1 MQVLPEQIE
10 RQQLILKALGFYHA
24 AIDGVWGPET
34 IEAKKKFEASRL
46 FAPGIPNN
54 GMPFI
59 TGQQLP
65 AGISLRRGK
74 VSLLHHPLIEAL
86 LSAAPE
92 PKAAPAPAPVVL
104 GHPQGETV
112 DKDAA
117 RDAIEAA
124 LVESDATEAKA
135 KHHRK

>member
-1 MQVLPEQIE
+1 MQVAKEQIE
-10 RQQLILKALGFYHA
+10 RQQLIFKALGFYNA

-65 AGISLRRGK
+65 AGMSLRRGK
-74 VSLLHHPLIEAL
+74 IALLYHPLIEAL
-86 LSAAPE
+86 LSATPE
-92 PKAAPAPAPVVL
+92 QKVAPVALV
-104 GHPQGETV
+104 QTQDETTAV
-112 DKDAA
+112 PDKDAE
-117 RDAIEAA
+117 RNAIEAA
-124 LVESDATEAKA
+124 LVEKDEKAKA
-135 KHHRK
+135 SKK